1 LGLPGLHKADDRK
14 RPRPAASAVLRM
26 REAVAVERLD
36 EELAAAGPDLRA
48 GAYRVEIRGTRG
60 RGHR

>member
-1 LGLPGLHKADDRK
+1 
-14 RPRPAASAVLRM
+14 M